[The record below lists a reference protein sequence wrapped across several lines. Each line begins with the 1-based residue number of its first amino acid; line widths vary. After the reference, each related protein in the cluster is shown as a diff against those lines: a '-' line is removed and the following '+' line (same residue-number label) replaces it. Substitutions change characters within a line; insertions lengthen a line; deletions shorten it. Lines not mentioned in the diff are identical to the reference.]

1 MNFKEKYFSNIDSTN
16 TYLKNHFF
24 ELENFSII
32 RADFQTSGHGRKER
46 SWVSEKGKNLLF
58 SILIKDENILKN
70 GGFLSLV
77 AAISLCETIEK
88 CFPNISK
95 PMIKWPNDIYIN
107 DKKVCGILLES
118 NLPEY
123 IVIGIGLNV
132 NQKSFVGE
140 YRKDPTSL
148 YIETGK
154 EIQFEVIKEKS
165 YHILI
170 DNLQNVNSKKDEF
183 LNKYSNHD
191 YLLNKDVT
199 FMKDNETFSGI
210 VKGVD
215 ENFNIIVDSNNV
227 QLHISSGEINLIK

>member
-1 MNFKEKYFSNIDSTN
+1 MNFKEIYFSNIDSTN

-24 ELENFSII
+24 ELKNFSIV
-32 RADFQTSGHGRKER
+32 RADFQTSGHGRNKR
-46 SWVSEKGKNLLF
+46 NWVSEKGKNLLF
-58 SILIKDENILKN
+58 SILIKDKNIKEN

-77 AAISLCETIEK
+77 TAISLCESIEK

-118 NLPEY
+118 NLSEY

-132 NQKSFVGE
+132 NQKSFIGE

-154 EIQFEVIKEKS
+154 EIQLEVIKEKL
-165 YHILI
+165 YHTLI
-170 DNLQNVNSKKDEF
+170 DNLENVNLRKNEF
-183 LNKYSNHD
+183 LNYYSNHD
-191 YLLNKDVT
+191 YLLNKDVKFT
-199 FMKDNETFSGI
+199 KDNKTLSGI
-210 VKGVD
+210 VKGAD
-215 ENFNIIVDSNNV
+215 ESFNIIIESNGE